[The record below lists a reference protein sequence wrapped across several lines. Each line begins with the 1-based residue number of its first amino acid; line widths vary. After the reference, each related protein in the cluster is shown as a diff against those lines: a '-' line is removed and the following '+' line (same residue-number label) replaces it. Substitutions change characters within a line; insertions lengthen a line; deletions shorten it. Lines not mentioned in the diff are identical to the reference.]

1 MVNHVVKCSRLDHR
15 LHAIADPTRREI
27 LERLSHGPASVTEL
41 AAPLSMSM
49 PGLLKHV
56 RILEDAELV
65 RTEKRGRT
73 RECRLGAASLDDVA
87 GWVEQQRSRW
97 EGRLDR
103 LESYLTEQKEGTP

>member
-1 MVNHVVKCSRLDHR
+1 MVKYSLLDHR

-27 LERLSHGPASVTEL
+27 LERLSGGPASITEL

-56 RILEDAELV
+56 RILEGADLV

-73 RECRLGAASLDDVA
+73 RECRLGDASLDDVA
-87 GWVEQQRSRW
+87 RWVEEHRSRW

-103 LESYLTEQKEGTP
+103 LESYLAEKKEHTR